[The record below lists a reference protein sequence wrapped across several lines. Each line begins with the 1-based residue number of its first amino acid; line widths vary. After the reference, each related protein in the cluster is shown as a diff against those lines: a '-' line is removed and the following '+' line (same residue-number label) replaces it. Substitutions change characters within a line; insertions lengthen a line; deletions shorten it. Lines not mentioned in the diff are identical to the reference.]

1 MPQFI
6 RKADVVSACLY
17 DGSAD
22 AAIECV
28 RAIGKPLT
36 LTFDD
41 GKPVLSY
48 GKQQIEPGRWVAIRD
63 GSVSLWPR
71 EAFEEEFQAIGGPA
85 CTPDKTPSPV
95 PVVVSEPP
103 ARGLIAEGDVIRDR
117 DDPEALE
124 LEVLEWDKDNQQ
136 WICDSVWGQ
145 KEVPFARAVILRKG
159 PAL

>member
-63 GSVSLWPR
+63 GSVSLWPQ
-71 EAFEEEFQAIGGPA
+71 EAFEAEFQSIGATTPA
-85 CTPDKTPSPV
+85 APVIPASPPRV
-95 PVVVSEPP
+95 EHRDHP
-103 ARGLIAEGDVIRDR
+103 AEGDIIRDR